1 MAFHS
6 PEHLLTLLENWQADA
21 QALTMAQALQPLTL
35 VHGVR
40 RVSVL
45 PYGATV
51 MQIELQ
57 TDPADASS
65 FQPLTL
71 AYDSPLQYLQDPFA
85 LGVTVGR
92 FANRIAGARYTD
104 PSGQAHQLDASQPPH
119 CLHGGRQGF
128 GKKIWQ
134 VLEQRDDFLLLYLDS
149 PAGDQGFPGRLQV
162 FLQLWLTGDRL
173 CQRFHAI
180 SDALTV
186 VNLTNHCYFNL
197 NGDADVSRHQ
207 LQVDADAV
215 LLVDD
220 SGIPTAAPLRLEPAA
235 APCITAEPAASSQG
249 SSSATSAALAS
260 LFDLRK
266 PTPLDGRFARA
277 DHSEQALLTHG
288 LDHCFITRAGAS
300 ATMLGATQTAV
311 GTGATEHS
319 VASANVG
326 VSAQANAAEAQALA
340 NAPAVELVAQPTAAA
355 ELTPAAAHTPSYKPA
370 VQAEL
375 SAPLPLQARL
385 TAPLSDAQL
394 TAPNTASSGL
404 RVASEPARQRVL
416 EVYSSQPGLQV
427 YRGNYLSA
435 PFAPYQAVCL
445 EAQNFPD
452 APNRAD
458 FPASWLEAG
467 QWYVQQIDYR
477 FYDQAVF

>member
-1 MAFHS
+1 MAFNS

-21 QALTMAQALQPLTL
+21 HALTMAQALQPLML

-65 FQPLTL
+65 YQPLTL
-71 AYDSPLQYLQDPFA
+71 AYDTPLQYLQDPFA

-104 PSGQAHQLDASQPPH
+104 PSGQTHQLDASQPPH

-220 SGIPTAAPLRLEPAA
+220 SGIPTAEPLRLVPVA
-235 APCITAEPAASSQG
+235 APCITAEPSTTAEPCTNASPSTTAELAAHVLNPLAVATPTAAAPAASLQG
-249 SSSATSAALAS
+249 SSTKGRTLATSAALAS

-277 DHSEQALLTHG
+277 DHSPQALLTHG

-300 ATMLGATQTAV
+300 ATTLGAAQTDV
-311 GTGATEHS
+311 GIF
-319 VASANVG
+319 
-326 VSAQANAAEAQALA
+326 
-340 NAPAVELVAQPTAAA
+340 
-355 ELTPAAAHTPSYKPA
+355 AAAHTPSYKPA

-394 TAPNTASSGL
+394 TAPNTAPNTASSGE
-404 RVASEPARQRVL
+404 RVTSGPARQRVL

-467 QWYVQQIDYR
+467 QWYMQQIDYR
-477 FYDQAVF
+477 FFDQAVL

>member
-21 QALTMAQALQPLTL
+21 HALTMAQALQPLTL

-71 AYDSPLQYLQDPFA
+71 AYDTPLQYLQDPFA

-104 PSGQAHQLDASQPPH
+104 PSGQTHQLDASQPPH

-134 VLEQRDDFLLLYLDS
+134 VLEQRADFVLLYLDS

-162 FLQLWLTGDRL
+162 LLQLWLTGDRL

-220 SGIPTAAPLRLEPAA
+220 SGIPTAAPLRLVPVAAPCTTAELAAHALNPLAVATPNAA
-235 APCITAEPAASSQG
+235 APAASLQDSSSQG
-249 SSSATSAALAS
+249 SSSKGTAPATSAALAS

-266 PTPLDGRFARA
+266 PTPLDGRFARV
-277 DHSEQALLTHG
+277 DHSPQALLTHG
-288 LDHCFITRAGAS
+288 LDHCFITRACGSAS
-300 ATMLGATQTAV
+300 TL
-311 GTGATEHS
+311 
-319 VASANVG
+319 
-326 VSAQANAAEAQALA
+326 
-340 NAPAVELVAQPTAAA
+340 AAA
-355 ELTPAAAHTPSYKPA
+355 YTPSYKPA
-370 VQAEL
+370 VQADL

-394 TAPNTASSGL
+394 PASNTSS
-404 RVASEPARQRVL
+404 SKPARQRVL

-458 FPASWLEAG
+458 FPASWLKAG
-467 QWYVQQIDYR
+467 QWYMQQIDYR

>member
-104 PSGQAHQLDASQPPH
+104 PSGQTHQLDASQPPH

-134 VLEQRDDFLLLYLDS
+134 VLEQRADFVLLYLDS

-162 FLQLWLTGDRL
+162 LLQLWLTGDRL

-220 SGIPTAAPLRLEPAA
+220 SGIPTAEPLHLAPVA
-235 APCITAEPAASSQG
+235 APCITAAPAASSK
-249 SSSATSAALAS
+249 STAPATSAALAS

-266 PTPLDGRFARA
+266 PTPLDGRFARV
-277 DHSEQALLTHG
+277 DHSPQALLTHG
-288 LDHCFITRAGAS
+288 LDHCFITRAGGSAS
-300 ATMLGATQTAV
+300 TLG
-311 GTGATEHS
+311 
-319 VASANVG
+319 
-326 VSAQANAAEAQALA
+326 
-340 NAPAVELVAQPTAAA
+340 
-355 ELTPAAAHTPSYKPA
+355 AAHTPSYKPA
-370 VQAEL
+370 VQADL

-394 TAPNTASSGL
+394 PASNTSS
-404 RVASEPARQRVL
+404 SKPARQRVL

-458 FPASWLEAG
+458 FPASWLKAG
-467 QWYVQQIDYR
+467 QWYMQQIDYR

>member
-1 MAFHS
+1 MAFNS
-6 PEHLLTLLENWQADA
+6 PEHLLTLLENWQANA

-104 PSGQAHQLDASQPPH
+104 PSGQTHQLDASQPPH

-207 LQVDADAV
+207 LQVQADAM

-220 SGIPTAAPLRLEPAA
+220 SGIPTAEPLRFADPATPSSLEPMA
-235 APCITAEPAASSQG
+235 Q
-249 SSSATSAALAS
+249 ATSPTAALQA
-260 LFDLRK
+260 LCDLRQ
-266 PTPLDGRFARA
+266 PTPLDGRFARV
-277 DHSEQALLTHG
+277 DHSPQALLTHG
-288 LDHCFITRAGAS
+288 LDHCFITGAGSPSHSHVLADTAAS
-300 ATMLGATQTAV
+300 ASKLDEEPTV
-311 GTGATEHS
+311 
-319 VASANVG
+319 
-326 VSAQANAAEAQALA
+326 AAEHAAASQQQ
-340 NAPAVELVAQPTAAA
+340 PAVHAD
-355 ELTPAAAHTPSYKPA
+355 
-370 VQAEL
+370 L
-375 SAPLPLQARL
+375 SKPLPLQARL
-385 TAPLSDAQL
+385 TAPLGSAPQSANL
-394 TAPNTASSGL
+394 AATAPRSARQVDTQSPASPQHGHTESSSQSLSGEPVVGHATNTT
-404 RVASEPARQRVL
+404 PRQRVL

-467 QWYVQQIDYR
+467 QWYMQQIDYR
-477 FYDQAVF
+477 FFDQAVL

>member
-104 PSGQAHQLDASQPPH
+104 PSGQTHQLDASQPPH

-134 VLEQRDDFLLLYLDS
+134 VLEQRDDFVLLYLDS

-220 SGIPTAAPLRLEPAA
+220 SGIPTAEPLHLAPVA
-235 APCITAEPAASSQG
+235 APCITAALAAHALNPLAVATPKAAAPAASAPGSSSQGTSSQG
-249 SSSATSAALAS
+249 SSSKGTAPATSAALAS

-277 DHSEQALLTHG
+277 DHSPQALLTHG

-300 ATMLGATQTAV
+300 ATTLGASLTD
-311 GTGATEHS
+311 
-319 VASANVG
+319 
-326 VSAQANAAEAQALA
+326 VSIL
-340 NAPAVELVAQPTAAA
+340 
-355 ELTPAAAHTPSYKPA
+355 AAAHTPSYKPA
-370 VQAEL
+370 VQADL

-394 TAPNTASSGL
+394 TASNTSS
-404 RVASEPARQRVL
+404 SEPARQRVL

-458 FPASWLEAG
+458 FPASWLKAG

>member
-65 FQPLTL
+65 FRPLTL

-92 FANRIAGARYTD
+92 FANRIAEARYTD
-104 PSGQAHQLDASQPPH
+104 PSGQTHQLDASQPPH

-134 VLEQRDDFLLLYLDS
+134 VLEQRADFVLLYLDS

-207 LQVDADAV
+207 LQLDADAV

-220 SGIPTAAPLRLEPAA
+220 SGIPTAEPLRLAPAA
-235 APCITAEPAASSQG
+235 APCITAASSK
-249 SSSATSAALAS
+249 STAPTTSAALAS

-266 PTPLDGRFARA
+266 PTSLDGRFARA
-277 DHSEQALLTHG
+277 DHSPKALLTHG
-288 LDHCFITRAGAS
+288 LDHCFITRAGVS
-300 ATMLGATQTAV
+300 ATTLG
-311 GTGATEHS
+311 
-319 VASANVG
+319 
-326 VSAQANAAEAQALA
+326 
-340 NAPAVELVAQPTAAA
+340 
-355 ELTPAAAHTPSYKPA
+355 AAAHTPSYKPA
-370 VQAEL
+370 VQADL
-375 SAPLPLQARL
+375 SAPLPLHARL

-394 TAPNTASSGL
+394 TASNTSS
-404 RVASEPARQRVL
+404 SEPARQRVL

-458 FPASWLEAG
+458 FPASWLKAG
-467 QWYVQQIDYR
+467 QWYAQQIDYR
-477 FYDQAVF
+477 FYEQAVF

>member
-21 QALTMAQALQPLTL
+21 QAITMAQALQPLTL

-71 AYDSPLQYLQDPFA
+71 AYDTPLQYLQDPFA
-85 LGVTVGR
+85 LGATVGR

-104 PSGQAHQLDASQPPH
+104 PSGQTHQLDASQPPH

-207 LQVDADAV
+207 LQLDADAV

-220 SGIPTAAPLRLEPAA
+220 SGIPTAEPLRLAPAA
-235 APCITAEPAASSQG
+235 APFITAASSQG
-249 SSSATSAALAS
+249 TALATSAALAS

-266 PTPLDGRFARA
+266 PTSLDGRFARA
-277 DHSEQALLTHG
+277 DHSPKALLTHG
-288 LDHCFITRAGAS
+288 LDHCFITRAGVS
-300 ATMLGATQTAV
+300 ATTLG
-311 GTGATEHS
+311 
-319 VASANVG
+319 
-326 VSAQANAAEAQALA
+326 
-340 NAPAVELVAQPTAAA
+340 
-355 ELTPAAAHTPSYKPA
+355 AAAHAPSYKPA
-370 VQAEL
+370 VQADL

-394 TAPNTASSGL
+394 TASNTSSSGQRL
-404 RVASEPARQRVL
+404 ASEPARQRVL

-458 FPASWLEAG
+458 FPASWLKAG

>member
-71 AYDSPLQYLQDPFA
+71 AYDTPLQYLQDPFA

-104 PSGQAHQLDASQPPH
+104 PSGQTHQLDASQPPH

-134 VLEQRDDFLLLYLDS
+134 VLEQRADFLLLYLDS

-162 FLQLWLTGDRL
+162 LLQLWLTGDRL

-220 SGIPTAAPLRLEPAA
+220 SGIPTAEPLRLAPDA
-235 APCITAEPAASSQG
+235 APNTTAEPTAQPLNLVAAATPPAEVQETQAASSPDSSLQG
-249 SSSATSAALAS
+249 LSSAKSAALAS

-266 PTPLDGRFARA
+266 PTPLDGRFARV
-277 DHSEQALLTHG
+277 DHSPQALLTHG
-288 LDHCFITRAGAS
+288 LDHCFITRAGGSAS
-300 ATMLGATQTAV
+300 TL
-311 GTGATEHS
+311 
-319 VASANVG
+319 
-326 VSAQANAAEAQALA
+326 
-340 NAPAVELVAQPTAAA
+340 
-355 ELTPAAAHTPSYKPA
+355 AAAHTPSYKPA

-394 TAPNTASSGL
+394 PASNTSSSGE
-404 RVASEPARQRVL
+404 RVTSELARQRVL

-458 FPASWLEAG
+458 FPASWLKAG
-467 QWYVQQIDYR
+467 RWYMQQIDYR

>member
-6 PEHLLTLLENWQADA
+6 PEHLLTLLETWQANA
-21 QALTMAQALQPLTL
+21 QTLTMAQALQPLTL

-71 AYDSPLQYLQDPFA
+71 AYDTPLQYLQDPFA

-104 PSGQAHQLDASQPPH
+104 PSGQTHQLDASQPPH

-162 FLQLWLTGDRL
+162 LLQLWLTGDRL
-173 CQRFHAI
+173 CQRFYAI

-220 SGIPTAAPLRLEPAA
+220 SGIPTAAPLHLAPAA
-235 APCITAEPAASSQG
+235 APSTTAEPCTNASPCTIAKSAGHALNPLAVATPTAAAPAASMQG
-249 SSSATSAALAS
+249 SSSKGTAPATSAALAS

-266 PTPLDGRFARA
+266 PTPLDGRFARV
-277 DHSEQALLTHG
+277 DHSPQALLTHG
-288 LDHCFITRAGAS
+288 LDHCFIARAGAS
-300 ATMLGATQTAV
+300 ASTLG
-311 GTGATEHS
+311 
-319 VASANVG
+319 
-326 VSAQANAAEAQALA
+326 
-340 NAPAVELVAQPTAAA
+340 
-355 ELTPAAAHTPSYKPA
+355 AAHTPSYKPA

-394 TAPNTASSGL
+394 TASNTSSSGE
-404 RVASEPARQRVL
+404 RVASEPTRQRVL

>member
-6 PEHLLTLLENWQADA
+6 PEHLLTLLENRQADA

-104 PSGQAHQLDASQPPH
+104 PSGQTHQLDASQPPH

-149 PAGDQGFPGRLQV
+149 PAGDQGFPGQLQV
-162 FLQLWLTGDRL
+162 FLQLWLTGERL

-220 SGIPTAAPLRLEPAA
+220 SGIPTAEPLRLAPVAARSITAALSTTAELAAQALNPLAVATPTA
-235 APCITAEPAASSQG
+235 APPAASAPG
-249 SSSATSAALAS
+249 SSAPGSSAQGTAPATSAALAS

-266 PTPLDGRFARA
+266 PTPLDGRFARV
-277 DHSEQALLTHG
+277 DHSPQALLTHG
-288 LDHCFITRAGAS
+288 LDHCFITGAEAS
-300 ATMLGATQTAV
+300 ATTLGAAK
-311 GTGATEHS
+311 
-319 VASANVG
+319 
-326 VSAQANAAEAQALA
+326 
-340 NAPAVELVAQPTAAA
+340 
-355 ELTPAAAHTPSYKPA
+355 HTPSYKPA
-370 VQAEL
+370 VQADL

-394 TAPNTASSGL
+394 TASNTSSSGP
-404 RVASEPARQRVL
+404 SRQRVL

-427 YRGNYLSA
+427 YRGNYLSV

-477 FYDQAVF
+477 FFDQAVF

>member
-104 PSGQAHQLDASQPPH
+104 PSGQTHQLDASQPPH

-220 SGIPTAAPLRLEPAA
+220 SGIPTAEPLRLAPVA
-235 APCITAEPAASSQG
+235 APSVTAAPVASSQG
-249 SSSATSAALAS
+249 ASPAPSAALAS

-277 DHSEQALLTHG
+277 DHSPQALLTHG
-288 LDHCFITRAGAS
+288 LDHCFIARAGAS
-300 ATMLGATQTAV
+300 ASTIG
-311 GTGATEHS
+311 
-319 VASANVG
+319 
-326 VSAQANAAEAQALA
+326 
-340 NAPAVELVAQPTAAA
+340 
-355 ELTPAAAHTPSYKPA
+355 AAHTPSYKPA

-394 TAPNTASSGL
+394 TASNTSS
-404 RVASEPARQRVL
+404 SEPARQRVL

-467 QWYVQQIDYR
+467 QWYMQQIDYR
-477 FYDQAVF
+477 FFDQAVF